1 MHHEKNCR
9 FPTEP
14 SIDRFTVSNVLEIPI
29 KSESKYFPLSSFSFY
44 FSSMVIKLYCTRI
57 FLKTRQKSK
66 KLCIYEFFD
75 LIVNLP
81 PKNLAQV
88 RKKGLLICFLY
99 LKDRSFNI
107 LIFRSSANS
116 IHSSEQLIISVSGC
130 SKYQLIPSN

>member
-44 FSSMVIKLYCTRI
+44 FSSMVIKLYCTII

-66 KLCIYEFFD
+66 KLCIYQFFD

-81 PKNLAQV
+81 PKNQKLCTSA
-88 RKKGLLICFLY
+88 KKRLTDLFSSSKGSFFQYTNFQIIC
-99 LKDRSFNI
+99 KFNP
-107 LIFRSSANS
+107 F
-116 IHSSEQLIISVSGC
+116 
-130 SKYQLIPSN
+130 K

>member
-1 MHHEKNCR
+1 MKKIAGFQLR
-9 FPTEP
+9 FP
-14 SIDRFTVSNVLEIPI
+14 IDRFVVSNVLEIPI
-29 KSESKYFPLSSFSFY
+29 KSESKYFPLPSFSFY
-44 FSSMVIKLYCTRI
+44 FSSMVIKLYCAKI

-66 KLCIYEFFD
+66 KLYEFFD